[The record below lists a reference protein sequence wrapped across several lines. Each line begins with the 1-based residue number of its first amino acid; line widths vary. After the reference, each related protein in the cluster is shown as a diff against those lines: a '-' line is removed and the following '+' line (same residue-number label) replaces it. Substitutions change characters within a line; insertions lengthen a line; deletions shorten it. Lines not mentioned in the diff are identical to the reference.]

1 MVKCMDDTKKILFK
15 LQNIFKF
22 IFDDDEIELNMN
34 TDSEDIEEWDSL
46 NQIKIILACEKEF
59 SVSLNPRIINSFSNI
74 GEMVEHLKSK
84 NVKL

>member
-1 MVKCMDDTKKILFK
+1 
-15 LQNIFKF
+15 
-22 IFDDDEIELNMN
+22 MN

-59 SVSLNPRIINSFSNI
+59 SVSLNPSIINSFSNI